1 MTAEERDHLLAH
13 ARYALD
19 LLHCRVQ
26 ENPYGELEGI
36 DTLHI
41 GLDAMAAPLAQ
52 LIGLPDSGDPPAL
65 EDVLAYLQ
73 ARGKIEAGTLDIL
86 RSVVEGIKSA
96 TYKGLNE
103 SSIRG
108 LNDQLGGLY
117 VALERLLND
126 LEEYGDDDC
135 VA

>member
-1 MTAEERDHLLAH
+1 MTAKGREHLAH
-13 ARYALD
+13 VSYALD
-19 LLHCRVQ
+19 LLSCRVQ

-41 GLDAMAAPLAQ
+41 GLDAIAAPLAH

-65 EDVLAYLQ
+65 EDVLDYLQ
-73 ARGKIEAGTLDIL
+73 ARGRIEAGTLEIL
-86 RSVVEGIKSA
+86 SSVHEGIKSA

-103 SSIRG
+103 SSIRE
-108 LNDQLGGLY
+108 LNDQLEHLY
-117 VALERLLND
+117 EDLRQLLND
-126 LEEYGDDDC
+126 LEEHGDDDR